1 MLITYTGIVHMIQ
14 ACFSVQ
20 LLSTW
25 LICTI
30 LYGLKVAFETL
41 KKESK
46 KWIKFFFYHNPHY
59 TDI

>member
-1 MLITYTGIVHMIQ
+1 MLITYTSIVHMTQ

-25 LICTI
+25 VICTM

-46 KWIKFFFYHNPHY
+46 K
-59 TDI
+59 